1 MNGLGYAW
9 KALERCFSSD
19 VIEKISWMMF
29 CADKMVNLLVVF
41 AFIIIVIIIIV
52 IIIIVNIFNVA

>member
-41 AFIIIVIIIIV
+41 AFIIIIII
-52 IIIIVNIFNVA
+52 NIFNVA